1 MDWIQGDKFIRI
13 ADYSYSP
20 QIKAMDDY
28 DGLPNTLDINAL
40 EDYDIIY
47 THAIYVKALFRHI
60 ELINKKLI
68 IITHNSDLNIDVSYN
83 LPDNVL
89 VWHAQNVNVLNPR
102 IKSIPIG
109 LENDRWFS
117 NVHKKEKM
125 LDKLQNHR
133 LYINLVYMN
142 HNIRTNPSERQV
154 LYDMFERERWV
165 DSQRLVNG
173 ADFGSYINNIYNHKF
188 VLCPPGN
195 GIDTHRIWEC
205 LYMGTVPIV
214 KWCPNWVFYDDLPIL
229 VVNDWEE
236 VTEKFLSGAWDEI
249 QKITWNR
256 DKLNFEYWKNK
267 IRGDKR

>member
-1 MDWIQGDKFIRI
+1 
-13 ADYSYSP
+13 
-20 QIKAMDDY
+20 
-28 DGLPNTLDINAL
+28 
-40 EDYDIIY
+40 
-47 THAIYVKALFRHI
+47 
-60 ELINKKLI
+60 
-68 IITHNSDLNIDVSYN
+68 
-83 LPDNVL
+83 
-89 VWHAQNVNVLNPR
+89 
-102 IKSIPIG
+102 
-109 LENDRWFS
+109 
-117 NVHKKEKM
+117 
-125 LDKLQNHR
+125 
-133 LYINLVYMN
+133 MN